1 MQRKATGNLIT
12 AAAYAK
18 LRGLS
23 RSTVS
28 RQVRAGQ
35 IPTRNGLLD
44 PIAADTAREKNLDPA
59 RRAGAEL
66 RKRNRPPERR
76 EADPHEGDS
85 SGREVRIDALAEV
98 TAVREVLAFAGDCV
112 RMGMSKVQACA
123 AAQLYSIHAGEAM
136 PDIECDDYDD
146 RFVDPTPDDWRRL
159 FGDFDIA
166 AADALVE
173 AVIQM
178 DGRG

>member
-35 IPTRNGLLD
+35 IPTRNGLID
-44 PIAADTAREKNLDPA
+44 PIAADSAREKNLDPA

-66 RKRNRPPERR
+66 RKRNRPRR
-76 EADPHEGDS
+76 ASDPGEGDGS
-85 SGREVRIDALAEV
+85 AREVRIDVLAEV
-98 TAVREVLAFAGDCV
+98 TAVRAVLAFAEDGV
-112 RMGMSKVQACA
+112 RMGLSKVQACA
-123 AAQLYSIHAGEAM
+123 AAQLYSIHAGEAL
-136 PDIECDDYDD
+136 PDIECDDYDA
-146 RFVDPTPDDWRRL
+146 RFADPTPDDWRRI

-173 AVIQM
+173 LVIQM